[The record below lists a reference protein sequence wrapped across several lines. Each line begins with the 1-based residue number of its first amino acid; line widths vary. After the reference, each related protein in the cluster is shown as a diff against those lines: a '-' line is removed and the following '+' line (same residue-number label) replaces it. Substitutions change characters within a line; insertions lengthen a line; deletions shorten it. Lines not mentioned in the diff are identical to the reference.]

1 MFFENINDFSDV
13 NDLFGIPN
21 NYNYAYN
28 YQNNNGSNELSNKF
42 LRGNMFDNEF
52 MPYKNMNYIK
62 PLLKDAREIKLAKIM
77 EVSFAITDY
86 VLYLD
91 VHPEDL
97 EVFNKYREETQ
108 KLEILKK
115 EYEKMYGPLCNTN
128 GDYET
133 YKWIES
139 PWPWEKDGG
148 MYV

>member
-13 NDLFGIPN
+13 NNLFGIPN

-28 YQNNNGSNELSNKF
+28 YQNNNVNELSPKF

-52 MPYKNMNYIK
+52 VPYKNLKYIK
-62 PLLKDAREIKLAKIM
+62 PTLKVEREMMLAKIM
-77 EVSFAITDY
+77 ESSFAVTDY

-91 VHPEDL
+91 VNPGDQDIL
-97 EVFNKYREETQ
+97 NKYKEETK
-108 KLEILKK
+108 KLEMLKN

-128 GDYET
+128 GDYEE

-139 PWPWEKDGG
+139 PWPWERNGG

>member
-28 YQNNNGSNELSNKF
+28 YQNNNTNDLSPKF

-52 MPYKNMNYIK
+52 EPYKDMKYFK
-62 PLLKDAREIKLAKIM
+62 PVLKDEREKMLARIM
-77 EVSFAITDY
+77 ESSFAITDY

-91 VHPEDL
+91 VHPEDQDIL
-97 EVFNKYREETQ
+97 NKYREETK
-108 KLEILKK
+108 KLEMLKND
-115 EYEKMYGPLCNTN
+115 YEKMYGPLCNTN
-128 GDYET
+128 GNYES